1 MLANRMPTAA
11 SYLKAPGDTA
21 HSAFRFD
28 ALRIVDERIAETTTF
43 APALFAQFGRPET
56 LEV

>member
-1 MLANRMPTAA
+1 MAGGHG
-11 SYLKAPGDTA
+11 YLKAPGDTV